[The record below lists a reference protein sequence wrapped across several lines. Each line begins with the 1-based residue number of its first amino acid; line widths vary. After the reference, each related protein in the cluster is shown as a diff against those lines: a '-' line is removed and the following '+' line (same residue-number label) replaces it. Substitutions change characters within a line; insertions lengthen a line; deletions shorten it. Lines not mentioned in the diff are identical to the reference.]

1 MLAMVPKTCQRNLL
15 LCLFIIII
23 VTRSCSSYSYLISLH
38 FIYGHMNVVLIKSTA
53 HLPLTFFFM
62 ASEHVQRQ
70 MKQGTELL
78 MHSFISFCT
87 IKVS

>member
-1 MLAMVPKTCQRNLL
+1 
-15 LCLFIIII
+15 
-23 VTRSCSSYSYLISLH
+23 
-38 FIYGHMNVVLIKSTA
+38 MNVVLVKSTA

-62 ASEHVQRQ
+62 GSEHVQRQ
-70 MKQGTELL
+70 IKQGTELL